1 MMSDLTPEQLE
12 IADLTE
18 RLKDALHDKVMADA
32 KHLGEIE
39 QLQAKVKELTTQN
52 IANGKL
58 VLDAEEESAELEA
71 QVKGLKEVAQ
81 RRLEY
86 IDKKNERIEELET
99 LISIKDKLLDSH
111 IQQIRT
117 LEAALAK
124 EQNKP

>member
-71 QVKGLKEVAQ
+71 QVKE
-81 RRLEY
+81 LEDQLAY
-86 IDKKNERIEELET
+86 QEEEYTSLLVRIEEYTSSRIRIEELE
-99 LISIKDKLLDSH
+99 
-111 IQQIRT
+111 
-117 LEAALAK
+117 
-124 EQNKP
+124 

>member
-1 MMSDLTPEQLE
+1 MSTYVRDDDDRAQTLRE
-12 IADLTE
+12 
-18 RLKDALHDKVMADA
+18 VMALRDA
-32 KHLGEIE
+32 TIEEMEKVIE
-39 QLQAKVKELTTQN
+39 QRNRMCSDYFEGHTTN
-52 IANGKL
+52 MKRI
-58 VLDAEEESAELEA
+58 EELE
-71 QVKGLKEVAQ
+71 EVAQ